1 MTVENRKL
9 EENVGVHFNDLH
21 FEQLAS
27 IKYVSLGIIRD
38 FKIVVSAGP

>member
-1 MTVENRKL
+1 MTYMYV
-9 EENVGVHFNDLH
+9 D